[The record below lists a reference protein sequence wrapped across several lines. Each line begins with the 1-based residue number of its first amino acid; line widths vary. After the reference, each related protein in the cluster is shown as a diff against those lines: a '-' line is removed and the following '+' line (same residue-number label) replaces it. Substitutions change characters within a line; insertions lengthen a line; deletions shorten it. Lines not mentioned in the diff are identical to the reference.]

1 MTETDI
7 QKGAGHKKNM
17 SVWLGFI
24 SQKI

>member
-7 QKGAGHKKNM
+7 QKGADHKNM
-17 SVWLGFI
+17 SVLLGFI

>member
-7 QKGAGHKKNM
+7 QKGADHKNM
-17 SVWLGFI
+17 SVWQGFI